1 MKPVKLIIS
10 GFGPY
15 ADKMPEIDFTQYEET
30 GLFLIAG
37 DTGAGK
43 TTIFDAI
50 CFALYG
56 ETSGSYRDT
65 RNLRSEY
72 AKPEVVSYVDF
83 YFTHQGKQYHVYR
96 QPAYERKKQ
105 RGEGTVQVN
114 EKACF
119 YPEGEPPIEKVSAVN
134 KAIQELLQID
144 FCQFKQIAMIAQ
156 GEFRELLNAKTEDR
170 TRVLRTIFMT
180 EQYQKIGYLLKEKR
194 GAALDGLKSTQQ
206 SMQQYFLDA
215 RAQEETETENRL
227 LELQEK
233 IEGSESIW
241 NLEEM
246 IEILEEILEED
257 LKSGRLLKET
267 LSERQKQWGEK
278 RELLTKI
285 EVNQEALRQYQQQK
299 KEKEEEWKKILTQ
312 EEQNTK
318 RYQECCQKDEKVEE
332 LKREADRIQGEFE
345 KYRLRDTLIQEREKL
360 RKEAERAKEN
370 EKQLE
375 ERETI
380 LKEELTNLEKQIQE
394 RKEYPQKQIQ
404 IQHEEENIA
413 ELQKKLT
420 AYQNVERREYQKRK
434 HLVWK
439 REQDFEESQKIYLE
453 KKETWNHAELIFDR
467 CRAGMLAKNLKEEKP
482 CPVCG
487 SLHHPNPAV
496 LPEENVT
503 QEQVDAAE
511 KEAETAREKKEA
523 VLLKLQS
530 ERSSCKTY
538 EEALF
543 KTGEE
548 LLHKACKYLEFPGE
562 MPETLEQFFEIIDE
576 MAEKLDKVWT
586 ACKEEK
592 RQIEQ
597 QCEHLK
603 KCERKLT
610 EVRNR
615 ILPDLEEEKNKN
627 ISQKNETMRILS
639 AKEAVLKTLT
649 ELRFSGLEEAKREH
663 LKIKTEAEGL
673 EEDKK
678 RAQKELERITKEKVR
693 LESEIS
699 LLKEKE
705 DNSMEKVRL
714 LQERLGDE
722 WEGLDK
728 LRAEVQQQEAE
739 LEGLRNQNHVV
750 RARRDNN
757 QRILNKLLEQKP
769 MLEKYRKESEISTRL
784 YSLVSGQI
792 AGKAK
797 VTLEQYIQASGFD
810 SILAAAN
817 KRLLPMSEGQYELYR
832 QKNSGDK
839 KSSSFLNLEVL
850 DNFTGRFRPVGNL
863 SGGES
868 FKASLSLALGLSDTV
883 SSNLGGVQMDVLF
896 VDEGF
901 GSLDSKSLEMA
912 METLLQL
919 SGKHKM
925 VGIISHR
932 EELMENISSQ
942 IQIHKSRSGSSIRQI
957 I

>member
-1 MKPVKLIIS
+1 MKPVKLILS

-15 ADKMPEIDFTQYEET
+15 ADKTPEIDFTQYEEK

-56 ETSGSYRDT
+56 ETSGTYRDT

-72 AKPEVVSYVDF
+72 AKPDVVSYVDF

-105 RGEGTVQVN
+105 RGEGMIQVT

-119 YPEGEPPIEKVSAVN
+119 YPEGETPIEKVSAVN

-194 GAALDGLKSTQQ
+194 GAALSGLKSTQQ

-215 RAQEETETENRL
+215 KAQEGTETEFRL
-227 LELQEK
+227 TKLQEK
-233 IEGSESIW
+233 IKGSESIW
-241 NLEEM
+241 NLEEI
-246 IEILEEILEED
+246 IEILEQIIEVDQKNEIVLN
-257 LKSGRLLKET
+257 ET
-267 LSERQKQWGEK
+267 LSDCQKQWGERK
-278 RELLTKI
+278 ELLTKI
-285 EVNQEALRQYQQQK
+285 EVHQESLLQVQKQK
-299 KEKEEEWKKILTQ
+299 KEKEEEWKQILTQ
-312 EEQNTK
+312 EEQNAK
-318 RYQECCQKDEKVEE
+318 SYQKCCQKDEKLEE
-332 LKREADRIQGEFE
+332 LKREADRIENDFE
-345 KYRLRDTLIQEREKL
+345 KYRLRDSLIQECEKL
-360 RKEAERAKEN
+360 RKEAVKAKEN
-370 EKQLE
+370 EEQIE
-375 ERETI
+375 EREKFI
-380 LKEELTNLEKQIQE
+380 KDEVVNLEKEIQE
-394 RKEYPQKQIQ
+394 RKEYPQKQLR
-404 IQHEEENIA
+404 IQHEEEKIA
-413 ELQKKLT
+413 ELRKKLIT
-420 AYQNVERREYQKRK
+420 YQNVESREYQKRK
-434 HLVWK
+434 HLVSK
-439 REQDFEESQKIYLE
+439 REKEFEKSQKIYFE
-453 KKETWNHAELIFDR
+453 KKEIWNHTEIIFDR
-467 CRAGMLAKNLKEEKP
+467 CRAGMLAKNLRDEEA

-487 SLHHPNPAV
+487 SFHHPNPAV
-496 LPEENVT
+496 LPKENVT
-503 QEQVDAAE
+503 QEQLDAAE
-511 KEAETAREKKEA
+511 KETETARQKKETA
-523 VLLKLQS
+523 LLKLQS

-538 EEALF
+538 EEALV
-543 KTGEE
+543 KAGEE
-548 LLHKACKYLEFPGE
+548 LLEKAGKYLELPE
-562 MPETLEQFFEIIDE
+562 KMPETLEQFFEILDE
-576 MAEKLDKVWT
+576 REEELDRVWA

-592 RQIEQ
+592 RQIDQ
-597 QCEHLK
+597 HCVLLK
-603 KCERKLT
+603 KSERELAEIRSHKLPELEKEKKNNIFQKSET
-610 EVRNR
+610 ERC
-615 ILPDLEEEKNKN
+615 
-627 ISQKNETMRILS
+627 LS
-639 AKEAVLKTLT
+639 AKEAVLKTMM
-649 ELRFSGLEEAKREH
+649 ELRFSGLEEAKREY
-663 LKIKTEAEGL
+663 LIIRTEAKSL

-693 LESEIS
+693 LESEIA

-705 DNSMEKVRL
+705 ISSIEKARQ
-714 LQERLGDE
+714 LQESLGNE
-722 WEGLDK
+722 WEGLER
-728 LRAEVQQQEAE
+728 LQAEVQRQETE
-739 LEGLRNQNHVV
+739 LEGLRNQNHMVKG
-750 RARRDNN
+750 RRDHN
-757 QRILNKLLEQKP
+757 QRILDKLLEQKP
-769 MLEKYRKESEISTRL
+769 LLEQYRKESEVSTRL

-832 QKNSGDK
+832 QKNTEDK
-839 KSSSFLNLEVL
+839 KYSSFLKLEVL
-850 DNFTGRFRPVGNL
+850 DNFTGRYRPVGNL

-883 SSNLGGVQMDVLF
+883 SSNLGGIQMDVLF

-901 GSLDSKSLEMA
+901 GSLDRKSLEAA

-942 IQIHKSRSGSSIRQI
+942 IKIHKSRNGSLIQQI
-957 I
+957 

>member
-1 MKPVKLIIS
+1 MKPVKLILS

-15 ADKMPEIDFTQYEET
+15 ADKTPEIDFTQYDEK

-56 ETSGSYRDT
+56 ETSGTYRDT

-72 AKPEVVSYVDF
+72 AKPDVVSYVDF
-83 YFTHQGKQYHVYR
+83 YFTHQGKQFRVYR

-105 RGEGTVQVN
+105 RGEGMIQVT

-119 YPEGEPPIEKVSAVN
+119 YPEGEAPIEKVSAVN

-194 GAALDGLKSTQQ
+194 GAALSGLKSTQQ

-215 RAQEETETENRL
+215 KAEEETEIESRL
-227 LELQEK
+227 TELQEK
-233 IEGSESIW
+233 IKGSESIW
-241 NLEEM
+241 NLEEI
-246 IEILEEILEED
+246 IEILEEIIETDQENEIVLQ
-257 LKSGRLLKET
+257 ET
-267 LSERQKQWGEK
+267 LSDRQKKWGERK
-278 RELLTKI
+278 ELLTKI
-285 EVNQEALRQYQQQK
+285 EVNQEALLQYQQQK
-299 KEKEEEWKKILTQ
+299 KEKEEEWKQILTQ
-312 EEQNTK
+312 EEQNIK
-318 RYQECCQKDEKVEE
+318 SYQECCKKDEKLEE
-332 LKREADRIQGEFE
+332 LKREADRIENDFE
-345 KYRLRDTLIQEREKL
+345 KYRLRDSLVQECEKL
-360 RKEAERAKEN
+360 RKEAVKAKE
-370 EKQLE
+370 
-375 ERETI
+375 
-380 LKEELTNLEKQIQE
+380 KEEQIEKREKVIKDELVNLEKEIQE

-404 IQHEEENIA
+404 IQHEEERIA
-413 ELQKKLT
+413 ELRKKLDT
-420 AYQNVERREYQKRK
+420 YQDVESREYQKRK
-434 HLVWK
+434 HLVSK
-439 REQDFEESQKIYLE
+439 REREFEESQIVYLE
-453 KKETWNHAELIFDR
+453 KKEALNHTEIIFDR
-467 CRAGMLAKNLKEEKP
+467 CRAGMLAKHLRDEEA

-496 LPEENVT
+496 LPKENVT
-503 QEQVDAAE
+503 QEQLDTAE
-511 KEAETAREKKEA
+511 KETETARQKKET

-538 EEALF
+538 EEALV

-548 LLHKACKYLEFPGE
+548 LFEKSGKYLELPE
-562 MPETLEQFFEIIDE
+562 KMPETLGQFFEIL
-576 MAEKLDKVWT
+576 EKIAKELDKVW
-586 ACKEEK
+586 AARKEEK

-597 QCEHLK
+597 QCEILK
-603 KCERKLT
+603 KSERKLA
-610 EVRNR
+610 EIRNHK
-615 ILPDLEEEKNKN
+615 LPDLEEEKKN
-627 ISQKNETMRILS
+627 NVFQKNETERILS
-639 AKEAVLKTLT
+639 AKEAVLKTMM
-649 ELRFSGLEEAKREH
+649 ELRFSGLEEAKREYR
-663 LKIKTEAEGL
+663 KIKTEAERL
-673 EEDKK
+673 EENKK

-693 LESEIS
+693 LESEIA

-705 DNSMEKVRL
+705 ISSVEKAKQ
-714 LQERLGDE
+714 LQENLGNE
-722 WEGLDK
+722 WESLEK
-728 LRAEVQQQEAE
+728 LQAEVQEREVE
-739 LEGLRNQNHVV
+739 LEGLRNQNHMVTG
-750 RARRDNN
+750 RRNHN
-757 QRILNKLLEQKP
+757 QRILNRLREQKP
-769 MLEKYRKESEISTRL
+769 ILEQYRKESEISTRL

-792 AGKAK
+792 AGKTK

-832 QKNSGDK
+832 QKNTGDK

-850 DNFTGRFRPVGNL
+850 DNFTGRYRPVGNL

-883 SSNLGGVQMDVLF
+883 SSNLGGIQMDVLF

-901 GSLDSKSLEMA
+901 GSLDSKSLDAA

-942 IQIHKSRSGSSIRQI
+942 IQIHKSRNGSSIQQV
-957 I
+957 